1 MKAEQAPAFAYVFLF
16 LSVVELRLRN
26 RGPEVMR
33 RLIGDRENWPVLP
46 RSHFI
51 LRQIFPGKPG
61 PFQLGYFS
69 GFAFALAGR

>member
-26 RGPEVMR
+26 RGPEGMQ

-51 LRQIFPGKPG
+51 LHQIFPGKPG